1 MTYMCNLKN
10 TQMNAH
16 ANQKQTRRYGKQSGG
31 YQRRGMEGGTNYGFG
46 INRYKL
52 LCIK

>member
-31 YQRRGMEGGTNYGFG
+31 YQRRGMEERARQVKG
-46 INRYKL
+46 YKEVQSVT
-52 LCIK
+52 